1 MAKNRKVTNSRFA
14 EIPAPTLNRSLF
26 KRQFG
31 NKFTLDEGYL
41 VPVHTDEI
49 YAGDTVNINQTCF
62 IRMTTPIT
70 PVMDNLELDLHA
82 FFVPARLVMKD
93 YYKVLGEQNDPLN
106 PQVAPLIPQI
116 TATTFTE
123 GSLADYFGLPTK
135 IAIPQEDMPIALP
148 FRAYNLI
155 WNSWF
160 RDENLQSPVT
170 VNTSNSNS
178 NISEFSLLRRNKKH
192 DYFTSCLPFAQK
204 GDAIDIGFGGQA
216 PLVFPTSSIS
226 VSFSG
231 TSGNDSDWL
240 PNTGGIIS

>member
-41 VPVHTDEI
+41 VPVHLDEI

-93 YYKVLGEQNDPLN
+93 YYKVLGEQTDPLN
-106 PQVAPLIPQI
+106 PQVSPLIPQI

-155 WNSWF
+155 WNAWF

-170 VNTSNSNS
+170 VNTSTSNS
-178 NISEFSLLRRNKKH
+178 NISEFELLRRNKKH

-204 GDAIDIGFGGQA
+204 GDSVDVGFGGQA
-216 PLVFPTSSIS
+216 PLVGKLNMLFSS
-226 VSFSG
+226 V
-231 TSGNDSDWL
+231 
-240 PNTGGIIS
+240 